1 MLVVLLLELVR
12 HNLKFFE
19 GVLGLSELALEGLL
33 DISMQFGVLVKLL
46 ETFLELGLEVC
57 RAFFLILEELV

>member
-33 DISMQFGVLVKLL
+33 DIGMQFSVLIKLL

>member
-1 MLVVLLLELVR
+1 MVVLLLELVR

-19 GVLGLSELALEGLL
+19 GVLGLSELALESLL
-33 DISMQFGVLVKLL
+33 DIGMQFSVLVKLL

>member
-1 MLVVLLLELVR
+1 
-12 HNLKFFE
+12 LKFFE

-33 DISMQFGVLVKLL
+33 DISMQFSVLVKLL

>member
-1 MLVVLLLELVR
+1 
-12 HNLKFFE
+12 LKFFE

-33 DISMQFGVLVKLL
+33 DIGMQFSVLVKLL

>member
-1 MLVVLLLELVR
+1 MTDLTLHTER
-12 HNLKFFE
+12 
-19 GVLGLSELALEGLL
+19 LALESLL
-33 DISMQFGVLVKLL
+33 DIGMQFSVLVKLL